1 MSIDEN
7 YKNALKKIESKQY
20 NQAEQILI
28 KALNQ
33 AEDSKDT
40 TYLMKIYAELGKT
53 QYFQSQFDT
62 AIKNYENS
70 LEFART
76 LGNED
81 YQIKNMYNMALVYQ
95 LLSDRKS
102 ATEFLNKAKDLARQ
116 IEDYEKHD
124 KIQATLNNMVLKDS
138 RLLYDSELMANEAF
152 VKGQYTEAIKNY
164 EQGLQSARKIG
175 EFEAIHR
182 ILVKLIEIY
191 LNKLPNKEL
200 AVHYLQED
208 LEIQKD
214 YIKDKKKIA
223 DTEKIIAQLK
233 VQFHKPREAIEYAK
247 DALELYSE
255 INLPFGQLVSLN
267 LLASANVLLDNKDMA
282 MEYLEDA
289 ESLIPFVDD
298 LKVKLQIFL
307 IKGQIFMELERF
319 EESVENYKKALSISD
334 EIMDLS
340 ILGNIYNSMGK
351 LHRKWNKYSLAHE
364 YYSRAINIFK
374 KIEDNFNLAMSYFGS
389 ALTFKLQ
396 NKTDKAIEF
405 FNSALEIGQQ
415 EKYLELVGEIYSELA
430 EIYKEKK
437 QIGEA
442 IGKLESLVELKTE
455 LGLFKD
461 TDKIYREIENLRKLI

>member
-1 MSIDEN
+1 LSIDKN
-7 YKNALKKIESKQY
+7 YKNALKKIESEQY
-20 NQAEQILI
+20 NEAEHILI
-28 KALNQ
+28 KTLDQ
-33 AEDSKDT
+33 AKDSKDT
-40 TYLMKIYAELGKT
+40 AYLMKIYVELGKT
-53 QYFQSQFDT
+53 QYFQSKFDS
-62 AIKNYENS
+62 AIKNYEKS

-81 YQIKNMYNMALVYQ
+81 FQIKNMYNMALVYQ
-95 LLSDRKS
+95 ILSDRKS

-116 IEDYEKHD
+116 IEDYEKYD

-138 RLLYDSELMANEAF
+138 RLLYDSELMANESF
-152 VKGQYTEAIKNY
+152 VKEQYTDAIKNY

-200 AVHYLQED
+200 AVQYLQED

-214 YIKDKKKIA
+214 YIKDREKIA

-233 VQFHKPREAIEYAK
+233 IQFQKPMEAIDYAQE
-247 DALELYSE
+247 ALKLYSE
-255 INLPFGQLVSLN
+255 MNLPSGQLVSLN
-267 LLASANVLLDNKDMA
+267 LLASANLLLNNKHKA
-282 MEYLEDA
+282 LEYLEDA
-289 ESLIPFVDD
+289 ESLIPFVED

-307 IKGQIFMELERF
+307 IRGQIYMDLDRF
-319 EESVENYKKALSISD
+319 EESFENYKKALSISD

-340 ILGNIYNSMGK
+340 ILGKIYNSMGK

-374 KIEDNFNLAMSYFGS
+374 KIEDNFNLAISYFGS

-396 NKTDKAIEF
+396 KETDKAIEF
-405 FNSALEIGQQ
+405 FNSALEIGKQ

-430 EIYKEKK
+430 EIYREEK